1 MFGHERI
8 NSDDIKTLDDY
19 FKGNKADDDVQT
31 LIKKIDLLVKQDDIS
46 RDAGEKITK
55 LQDEIV
61 ALYKKEVDENVQ
73 EEK

>member
-8 NSDDIKTLDDY
+8 NSEDIKTLDDY

-31 LIKKIDLLVKQDDIS
+31 LIKKIDLLVKQDEIS

-61 ALYKKEVDENVQ
+61 ALYRKEDEPN
-73 EEK
+73 EME

>member
-61 ALYKKEVDENVQ
+61 ALYRKEDEQND
-73 EEK
+73 EK